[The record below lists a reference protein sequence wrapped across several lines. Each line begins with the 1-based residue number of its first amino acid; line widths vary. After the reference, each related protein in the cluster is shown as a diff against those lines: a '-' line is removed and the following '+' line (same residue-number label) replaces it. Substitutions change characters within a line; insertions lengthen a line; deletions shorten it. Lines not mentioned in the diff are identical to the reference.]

1 MHPFLK
7 CISSV
12 RTQHK
17 VVRIAAFVQQ
27 FGANYF
33 TQESLFGAT
42 DELIAVSLQYPA
54 NSCRRTLELFSQ
66 QLFEQVCHL
75 YMLCY
80 TCHWE
85 HACVNVRSFF
95 VWNVSE
101 LIHSNTVNTTA
112 PSSTFGPFPSTSFG
126 LFDFVLCEL
135 MWICHLEFVISSYSA

>member
-17 VVRIAAFVQQ
+17 VVRIAAFLQQ

-42 DELIAVSLQYPA
+42 DELITILLQYPA

-66 QLFEQVCHL
+66 QLLEQVCHL
-75 YMLCY
+75 CMLCY

-85 HACVNVRSFF
+85 HACVNVQSFF
-95 VWNVSE
+95 VLFCFYSRARNASE

-112 PSSTFGPFPSTSFG
+112 LSSSFGPFPSTSFG

-135 MWICHLEFVISSYSA
+135 MWICCL